1 MGTIAVTV
9 AIRVAVSILLAT
21 CGAAIV
27 FVTSVA
33 AGAERVWP
41 GVAYF
46 FLANSA
52 STFLILGWTAKR

>member
-1 MGTIAVTV
+1 MTI

-27 FVTSVA
+27 FMISVA
-33 AGAERVWP
+33 TGAERVWP

-46 FLANSA
+46 FFANSA
-52 STFLILGWTAKR
+52 STFLILSWTVKR